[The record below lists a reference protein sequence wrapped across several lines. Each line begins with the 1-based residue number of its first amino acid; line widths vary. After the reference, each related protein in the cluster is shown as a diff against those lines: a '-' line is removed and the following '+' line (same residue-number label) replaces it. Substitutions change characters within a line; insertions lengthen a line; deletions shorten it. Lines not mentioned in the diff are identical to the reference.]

1 MVRACGRW
9 RKRSPLFVASWGGPP
24 AHHELASD
32 REPLPVAGRCVRC
45 RRRLLSGLSTPTRL
59 HPGHSPDHLQPV
71 LMALP
76 RVSTLMSIH
85 QLDDAGTS
93 CPTSV
98 AALASR
104 QGARPGRDGASLP

>member
-1 MVRACGRW
+1 
-9 RKRSPLFVASWGGPP
+9 
-24 AHHELASD
+24 
-32 REPLPVAGRCVRC
+32 
-45 RRRLLSGLSTPTRL
+45 
-59 HPGHSPDHLQPV
+59 
-71 LMALP
+71 MALP